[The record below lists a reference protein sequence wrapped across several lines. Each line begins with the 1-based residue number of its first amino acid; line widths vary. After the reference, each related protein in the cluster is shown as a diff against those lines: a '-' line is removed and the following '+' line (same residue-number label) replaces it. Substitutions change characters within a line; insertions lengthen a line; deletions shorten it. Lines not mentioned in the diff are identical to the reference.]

1 MKEYAEELEILLR
14 CHESLNYCET
24 YCETKVRIWNRILKI
39 TQILEK
45 G

>member
-14 CHESLNYCET
+14 CYELMPLGNA
-24 YCETKVRIWNRILKI
+24 KVRVWDRILKI
-39 TQILEK
+39 TQILER